1 MKKILSILLISVMLT
16 GCSDWL
22 DVRPKDMQYTEDF
35 WKSKEDVEA
44 ILASAYYDMRVITR
58 NLFDWG
64 EVRASSINTSY
75 VEANYMQNFQ
85 LSSDKELC
93 HWGQIYRI
101 MLLANSVIKYAPEV
115 YEIDETY
122 TLGMMQSHQA
132 EAYFLRSLMNF
143 YLVRNWGDAPLVT
156 EPYIDDSQPF
166 AIAKSS
172 EAVII
177 EQIKKDI
184 RATLATGSAK
194 EHYENERWNA
204 SKGRATKWALYALM
218 ADVCLWNEDY
228 DECIAYSDS
237 LINATAT
244 WRPVFMTNSMQWFEM
259 FDPGNS
265 NESIFEVNWSD
276 AMGSQVDGSPYNFV
290 PMNSSTYYFSA
301 PMSDRLS
308 NEDLQLLV
316 AQRESVRS
324 RYGAAS
330 NVYLVLGERLCAFI
344 YKYQG
349 GGGATSGLIRSVP
362 SANFIIYRMADVM
375 LMKAEALSWKGGED
389 NFRQAMDIVN
399 QIRVR
404 VNLAEILVPDFVQVS
419 ELDMLQIVLYERDME
434 FAAEGKR
441 WYDLLRFGK
450 SKNYKYKQEFID
462 MILENNESANAA
474 WLRSVLR
481 NEGAWYLPVSLD
493 ELEVNNL
500 LVQNP
505 YYR

>member
-1 MKKILSILLISVMLT
+1 MMT

-22 DVRPKDMQYTEDF
+22 DIRPKDLQYTADF
-35 WKSKEDVEA
+35 WQSKEDVEA
-44 ILASAYYDMRVITR
+44 VLASAYYDMRVITED
-58 NLFDWG
+58 LFNWG
-64 EVRASSINTSY
+64 ELRGSSVNTNF
-75 VEANYMQNFQ
+75 VEARLMQNFQ
-85 LSSDKELC
+85 LSPDRKAC
-93 HWGQIYRI
+93 HWGKIYVI
-101 MLLANSVIKYAPEV
+101 MNYVNSVIKYAPEV
-115 YEIDETY
+115 CEIDETY
-122 TLGMMQSHQA
+122 TTSAMQSHQA

-143 YLVRNWGDAPLVT
+143 YLVRNWCEAPLVT

-177 EQIKKDI
+177 EQIKTDI
-184 RATLATGSAK
+184 RGALATGSAK

-228 DECIAYSDS
+228 DECITYSDL
-237 LINATAT
+237 LINSTAT
-244 WRPVFMTNSMQWFEM
+244 WRPVFMTNSSQWFEM

-265 NESIFEVNWSD
+265 NESIFEINWSYE
-276 AMGSQVDGSPYNFV
+276 MGEQVRYSPYEFI
-290 PMNSSTYYFSA
+290 PMNMSVYHFSA
-301 PMSDRLS
+301 PMTSRL
-308 NEDLQLLV
+308 NEEDMQLLM
-316 AQRESVRS
+316 AQREIVRS
-324 RYGAAS
+324 LNGAS
-330 NVYLVLGERLCAFI
+330 SIVGIPLGERFGRFI

-349 GGGATSGLIRSVP
+349 GVNAGLIRSFP

-389 NFRQAMDIVN
+389 NFRQAIDIVN

-404 VNLAEILVPDFVQVS
+404 VNLNELSGFDFGQMT
-419 ELDMLQIVLYERDME
+419 ELEMLQMVLYERDIE

-450 SKNYKYKQEFID
+450 SKEFKYRSEFINI
-462 MILENNESANAA
+462 ILENNESANAT
-474 WLRSVLR
+474 WLRSALR
-481 NEGAWYLPVSLD
+481 NNWAWYLPVSLD